1 MAARLR
7 MTPAPEAPER
17 QPDDALQT
25 SETPSAA
32 TPAHAYLARL
42 AALHDEA
49 AETAHLANLLGRGPL
64 IAGLLGLGALA
75 TAFFSIRS
83 VSPISLGTWLI
94 LVTIAVAAIARS
106 YGQAIEAPF
115 DRAALKTFARSL
127 SAILLYAGAAWGAG
141 LFLALPDSVGL
152 AGTIAFTATV
162 SALAAGILRAR
173 DMAFSF
179 LVPATA
185 VGAFCTLMRDA
196 NLTDALGILAGGL
209 LVAAAAVLLD
219 RLMTAASRAE
229 LN

>member
-1 MAARLR
+1 
-7 MTPAPEAPER
+7 MTPAPEAPEL
-17 QPDDALQT
+17 QPAIPSPT
-25 SETPSAA
+25 TESAA

-42 AALHDEA
+42 SALHDEA
-49 AETAHLANLLGRGPL
+49 AETAHLANLLSRAPWV
-64 IAGLLGLGALA
+64 AGLLGLAALGTGLLSAGAV
-75 TAFFSIRS
+75 SS
-83 VSPISLGTWLI
+83 VSLGTWLL
-94 LVTIAVAAIARS
+94 LVTVAVAAIARS
-106 YGQAIEAPF
+106 YGKAIEAPF
-115 DRAALKTFARSL
+115 DRAALKAFARSL

-152 AGTIAFTATV
+152 AGTIAFAATI
-162 SALAAGILRAR
+162 SALVAGILRAR

-209 LVAAAAVLLD
+209 LVAAAATLLE
-219 RLMTAASRAE
+219 RLMTAASRPE

>member
-7 MTPAPEAPER
+7 MTPAPEAPEL
-17 QPDDALQT
+17 QPVAPPSQTPDA
-25 SETPSAA
+25 PA
-32 TPAHAYLARL
+32 TPAHNYLARL

-49 AETAHLANLLGRGPL
+49 AETAHLANLLGRAPW
-64 IAGLLGLGALA
+64 IAGLLGLGALV
-75 TAFFSIRS
+75 TAWFCAGS
-83 VSPISLGTWLI
+83 VSSVSLGVWLM
-94 LVTIAVAAIARS
+94 LVTVAVAAVGRS

-115 DRAALKTFARSL
+115 DRTALKAFARNL

-152 AGTIAFTATV
+152 AGTIAFTATL
-162 SALAAGILRAR
+162 SALVAGILRAR

-209 LVAAAAVLLD
+209 LVAAAATLLE

>member
-7 MTPAPEAPER
+7 MTPAPEAPEL
-17 QPDDALQT
+17 QPVAPPA
-25 SETPSAA
+25 TPDMPA
-32 TPAHAYLARL
+32 TPAHAYLGRL

-49 AETAHLANLLGRGPL
+49 AETAHLANLLSRAPWT
-64 IAGLLGLGALA
+64 AGLLGLGALA
-75 TAFFSIRS
+75 TAFFCAGS
-83 VSPISLGTWLI
+83 VSSVALGMWLM
-94 LVTIAVAAIARS
+94 LVTVAVAAVGRI
-106 YGQAIEAPF
+106 YGKAIEAPF
-115 DRAALKTFARSL
+115 DRSTLKSFARSL

-152 AGTIAFTATV
+152 AGSIAFTATI
-162 SALAAGILRAR
+162 SALVAGILRAR

-209 LVAAAAVLLD
+209 LVAAAATLLE
-219 RLMTAASRAE
+219 RLMTAASRPE

>member
-7 MTPAPEAPER
+7 MTPAPEASELQPISPSPTPE
-17 QPDDALQT
+17 T
-25 SETPSAA
+25 SAP
-32 TPAHAYLARL
+32 PAHAYLARL

-49 AETAHLANLLGRGPL
+49 AETAHLANLLGRAPWM
-64 IAGLLGLGALA
+64 AGLLGVGALA
-75 TAFFSIRS
+75 TASFCAAS
-83 VSPISLGTWLI
+83 VSSVSLGVWLI
-94 LVTIAVAAIARS
+94 LVTVAVAAVGRS

-115 DRAALKTFARSL
+115 DRTALKAFARNL

-152 AGTIAFTATV
+152 AGTIAFTATI
-162 SALAAGILRAR
+162 SAFVAGILRAR

-209 LVAAAAVLLD
+209 LVAAAATLLE

-229 LN
+229 QN

>member
-1 MAARLR
+1 MVARLR
-7 MTPAPEAPER
+7 MTPAPEAPEP
-17 QPDDALQT
+17 QPVAPPQAP
-25 SETPSAA
+25 ETP
-32 TPAHAYLARL
+32 PAHAYLARL

-49 AETAHLANLLGRGPL
+49 AETAHLANLLGRGPWM
-64 IAGLLGLGALA
+64 AGLLGLGALA
-75 TAFFSIRS
+75 TAWFCAGS
-83 VSPISLGTWLI
+83 VSSVSLGVWLI
-94 LVTIAVAAIARS
+94 LVTVAVAAVARS
-106 YGQAIEAPF
+106 YGQAIEVPF
-115 DRAALKTFARSL
+115 DRTALKAFARSL

-152 AGTIAFTATV
+152 AGSIAFTATI
-162 SALAAGILRAR
+162 SAFVAGILRAR

-209 LVAAAAVLLD
+209 LVAAAATLLE

-229 LN
+229 QN

>member
-7 MTPAPEAPER
+7 MTPAPEAPEL
-17 QPDDALQT
+17 QPVV
-25 SETPSAA
+25 PSPSPDMPA

-49 AETAHLANLLGRGPL
+49 AETAHLANLLSRAPWA
-64 IAGLLGLGALA
+64 AGLLGLAALT
-75 TAFFSIRS
+75 TAFFCAGS
-83 VSPISLGTWLI
+83 VSPVSLGVWLM
-94 LVTIAVAAIARS
+94 LVTVAVAAIGLS
-106 YGQAIEAPF
+106 YGKAIEAPF
-115 DRAALKTFARSL
+115 DRAALKAFARSL

-152 AGTIAFTATV
+152 AGTIAFAATI
-162 SALAAGILRAR
+162 SALVAGILRAR

-209 LVAAAAVLLD
+209 LVAAAATLLE
-219 RLMTAASRAE
+219 RLMTAASRPE

>member
-7 MTPAPEAPER
+7 MTPAPEAPEQ
-17 QPDDALQT
+17 QPAPPQT
-25 SETPSAA
+25 SETSIA

-49 AETAHLANLLGRGPL
+49 AETAHLANLLSRGPWM
-64 IAGLLGLGALA
+64 AGLLGVAALA
-75 TAFFSIRS
+75 TAFFSARS
-83 VSPISLGTWLI
+83 VSSVSLGAWLM
-94 LVTIAVAAIARS
+94 LVTIAVAAVGRS

-115 DRAALKTFARSL
+115 DRAALKTFARNL

-162 SALAAGILRAR
+162 SALVAGILRAR

-209 LVAAAAVLLD
+209 LVAAAATLLE